1 MEPLVVPLLV
11 CGRILF
17 QAVLDGAAQGDVRV
31 DDTVCFGNNLAV
43 DAARLVVGG
52 GAVVFYGFFH
62 EEDFR
67 IGEPLP
73 QGGVRHQYLAGDK
86 VVGGAVAAQSRIMVG
101 GNDVCQAFV
110 RFGMLPGEGKTFF
123 DDGTDV
129 GEVVCLVK
137 LLVTGND

>member
-11 CGRILF
+11 GGRILF

-31 DDTVCFGNNLAV
+31 DDTVRFGNNLAV
-43 DAARLVVGG
+43 DATRFVVCGG
-52 GAVVFYGFFH
+52 PVVLYGFFH

-67 IGEPLP
+67 VGEPLP

-86 VVGGAVAAQSRIMVG
+86 VVGGAVAAQSRVMVG

-110 RFGMLPGEGKTFF
+110 RFGILPGEGKAFF
-123 DDGTDV
+123 DDGADV
-129 GEVVCLVK
+129 
-137 LLVTGND
+137 

>member
-11 CGRILF
+11 GGRILF
-17 QAVLDGAAQGDVRV
+17 QSVLHGAAQGDVRV
-31 DDTVCFGNNLAV
+31 DDAVCFGNNLAV

-73 QGGVRHQYLAGDK
+73 QGVVYHQYLAGDK
-86 VVGGAVAAQSRIMVG
+86 VVGGAVAA
-101 GNDVCQAFV
+101 
-110 RFGMLPGEGKTFF
+110 
-123 DDGTDV
+123 
-129 GEVVCLVK
+129 
-137 LLVTGND
+137 